1 MAINCN
7 QGGERSICT
16 ANDDIIEM
24 HSSADNESNRNTEDQ
39 LEAEKSNNS
48 LTATNE
54 RSELSPKKSELE
66 TPKE

>member
-1 MAINCN
+1 MATNCN

-24 HSSADNESNRNTEDQ
+24 HSSADNEITEDQ
-39 LEAEKSNNS
+39 LEAEKANNS